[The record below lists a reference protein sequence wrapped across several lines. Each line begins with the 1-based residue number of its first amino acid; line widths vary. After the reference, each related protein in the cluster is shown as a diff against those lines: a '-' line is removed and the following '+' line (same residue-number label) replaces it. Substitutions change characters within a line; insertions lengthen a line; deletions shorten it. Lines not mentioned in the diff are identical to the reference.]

1 MRPKKIGSKNWVQ
14 IEIYWS
20 ALAFDCDMERVEMIV
35 DSPPYGDENPPYG
48 DENPPDRDES
58 PSGGDDDSP
67 SDCDTFSRHLFY
79 SLAINCCK
87 GSNVFQYF
95 VVLVNFCMFC
105 SHQLRQMKRTIA
117 REAASKDHFISTT

>member
-1 MRPKKIGSKNWVQ
+1 
-14 IEIYWS
+14 
-20 ALAFDCDMERVEMIV
+20 MIV
-35 DSPPYGDENPPYG
+35 DSPPDGDK
-48 DENPPDRDES
+48 NPPDGDEKPPDGDES
-58 PSGGDDDSP
+58 PSGGDESP

>member
-1 MRPKKIGSKNWVQ
+1 
-14 IEIYWS
+14 
-20 ALAFDCDMERVEMIV
+20 MIV
-35 DSPPYGDENPPYG
+35 DSPPYGDENPPDG
-48 DENPPDRDES
+48 DENSPRRDES